1 MSISSTSSSGPPS
14 LTYDLEEVDGL
25 DVPST
30 QDAVAVASTETGDD
44 VINADLVVPPV
55 VLPDPSYPS
64 FYPDQ
69 MPPPTETQ
77 QLSVLALTFKS
88 KDVKDWLTDEL
99 LHDIE
104 KVFPFADDFSY
115 NPSGDKVFDLDVFR
129 AKVGS
134 FFVVGR
140 VSAPPPR

>member
-1 MSISSTSSSGPPS
+1 MA
-14 LTYDLEEVDGL
+14 LTL

-30 QDAVAVASTETGDD
+30 QDAVTEASTKTGDD

-55 VLPDPSYPS
+55 MLPDPSYPR

-69 MPPPTETQ
+69 MPSPTETQ
-77 QLSVLALTFKS
+77 QLSALAITFKS

-104 KVFPFADDFSY
+104 KVFPLAHDFSY
-115 NPSGDKVFDLDVFR
+115 DPSGDKVFDLDAFR
-129 AKVGS
+129 TKVGS
-134 FFVVGR
+134 FFVLVNENTHPTMKMNALLSNLFR
-140 VSAPPPR
+140 L